1 MREVRIGDII
11 KTLRALRGISQEALA
26 EVCGVSMQAVSKW
39 ENNQSYP
46 DITLLPVLSDYFQV
60 SLDYLLTGEIAAVEA
75 TTGLN
80 AQDAHITELL
90 RDSTHEDIL
99 YIVQYRNGKIL
110 GKNTC
115 DTNVTNEERTAVK
128 IRFEEEYRNLQ
139 NGLHVEIWSDA
150 NIEGNVNGSVSAGGM
165 VSCAEVNGSVAAG
178 GMVNCAEVNGSVGA
192 GGAVNCA
199 EVNGEVSAGGSVT
212 CGDVGGNVSAGSY
225 VSCGDIDGDVSAGGK
240 VTCRDV
246 GGDVKSDSEVIR
258 TNA

>member
-11 KTLRALRGISQEALA
+11 KTLRATKGISQEALA

-60 SLDYLLTGEIAAVEA
+60 SLDYLLTGDTANADVSA
-75 TTGLN
+75 GLN
-80 AQDAHITELL
+80 AQDEHITELL
-90 RDSTHEDIL
+90 RDRTDEDTL
-99 YIVQYRNGKIL
+99 YIVQYRNGRIL
-110 GKNTC
+110 DKSYY
-115 DTNVTNEERTAVK
+115 DTNATNQEQKAIK
-128 IRFEEEYRNLQ
+128 IRFEEEYRNIP
-139 NGLHVEIWSDA
+139 NGLHIEIWSDA